1 MNLIWIALPKEA
13 LSGYL
18 TAIPQALSFPPL
30 ICPKLNLNY
39 SMTAINPYFVEKWPR
54 YQVIATLLNDESAK
68 SLLSEE
74 ILQKIELTFL
84 RNKF

>member
-18 TAIPQALSFPPL
+18 TAIPQALSFLPL

-74 ILQKIELTFL
+74 ILQKI
-84 RNKF
+84 

>member
-13 LSGYL
+13 LIGYL

-39 SMTAINPYFVEKWPR
+39 SMTAINPYFVEK
-54 YQVIATLLNDESAK
+54 
-68 SLLSEE
+68 
-74 ILQKIELTFL
+74 
-84 RNKF
+84 